1 MSDIYTESFEFL
13 YNNHSSRSRH
23 RVCLI
28 ERARASPTSEEYPKS
43 PRGTSQRRD
52 ARLFQNKKTAFD
64 FVTSSTKMFA
74 STKTSFRAANAS
86 DDGSRSDP
94 DGERR
99 TERRAWCRSQTRG
112 RETTRGRDETV
123 RGWRRGRRDETTSKV
138 FVFVDYRFVV
148 GGDDGASRE
157 SSFWWS
163 LSSSRPERGGEAQGS
178 RVEFRGRVST
188 PGSNSRALVTPSRT
202 RRTA

>member
-99 TERRAWCRSQTRG
+99 TAATSERKKAIG
-112 RETTRGRDETV
+112 L
-123 RGWRRGRRDETTSKV
+123 
-138 FVFVDYRFVV
+138 
-148 GGDDGASRE
+148 
-157 SSFWWS
+157 SSDA
-163 LSSSRPERGGEAQGS
+163 LSSSRTDP
-178 RVEFRGRVST
+178 FRM
-188 PGSNSRALVTPSRT
+188 
-202 RRTA
+202 